1 MSFECTLKKYGYDV
15 QAKLWEGTPVARY
28 QAGLRTETRI
38 VDATRS
44 LLAEG
49 GLEATTLKAICEEA
63 GVKAGS
69 FYNLF
74 DSKEEVVI
82 RVVREAIDAVD
93 PDPDGAGTDTVD
105 DLVAAFIRFFVEQPE
120 MAKVYV
126 IAAVKTE
133 ASDNG
138 ARRRFLRHHLRR
150 VERFA
155 DAMARRDATLATDDA
170 AMKAEI
176 LLGALDGLAFRWTID
191 QTFEFEKFA
200 LEASNRLS

>member
-1 MSFECTLKKYGYDV
+1 MSFERTLKKSEYDV
-15 QAKLWEGTPVARY
+15 QAIPLEGIAVARY
-28 QAGLRTETRI
+28 QAGLRTEARI

-49 GLEATTLKAICEEA
+49 GLEAATLKAICEEA

-82 RVVREAIDAVD
+82 RVVRESIDAVD
-93 PDPDGAGTDTVD
+93 PDPGGAGTDTVD

-126 IAAVKTE
+126 IAAVNTE
-133 ASDNG
+133 TSDNG

-155 DAMARRDATLATDDA
+155 DAMMRQDRSLTSDTAT
-170 AMKAEI
+170 MRAEI

-191 QTFEFEKFA
+191 STFEFEKFA
-200 LEASNRLS
+200 LEAASRLS

>member
-1 MSFECTLKKYGYDV
+1 M
-15 QAKLWEGTPVARY
+15 ARY
-28 QAGLRTETRI
+28 QAGIRTEARI

-74 DSKEEVVI
+74 DSKEAVVM
-82 RVVREAIDAVD
+82 RVVRESIDAVD

-105 DLVAAFIRFFVEQPE
+105 DLVAAFIRFFLEQPE

-126 IAAVKTE
+126 IAAVTAE
-133 ASDNG
+133 ATDNG

-155 DAMARRDATLATDDA
+155 DAMARHDETLTPDA
-170 AMKAEI
+170 ATMRAEI

-191 QTFEFEKFA
+191 SSFEFEKFA
-200 LEASNRLS
+200 LEAASRLS